1 MDILL
6 YVNFIPKTAID
17 DLYVKVFRDIRTI
30 VILKCIFK
38 DNQWLYE
45 CPDGYVLKPGIVIM
59 VESR

>member
-6 YVNFIPKTAID
+6 YLNFIPKTAVD
-17 DLYVKVFRDIRTI
+17 DMYVKVSRDICTT

-45 CPDGYVLKPGIVIM
+45 EMPRWGCVKVRYSNYGRI
-59 VESR
+59 

>member
-17 DLYVKVFRDIRTI
+17 DLYVKVFRNIRTT

-45 CPDGYVLKPGIVIM
+45 EMPRWVCVKARYSNYGRI
-59 VESR
+59 